1 MLHDQLRCCLVLVY
15 PTVAPRADLCPSS
28 RKVSR
33 MYICGVELRPC
44 AQGIDRPHSSVALA
58 EAPPQQT
65 RRRASRITD
74 KWVGHI
80 EQSTA
85 MGPRQ
90 WAWVTH
96 QSASRPPRLVNRLG
110 NSDTCTT
117 LSSRRSNMGEAKG
130 NITAPPCRDGCR
142 GSLSLSKAC
151 RALCERQA
159 PARAPKIF
167 DTNPQGCSVRID
179 PCHSPACCPEL
190 PSCGLSPAW
199 RARRP
204 RMPPA
209 YPAADSA
216 VGAAGARRGGTASPR
231 GIASDALLARRPAS
245 PAARGAV
252 GTASRRAPRH
262 ATPRHGAAGHRV
274 RFRCNPLPCAESC
287 TVLFATSRT
296 SNFRVRGGLLSTSL
310 PWRGPAPPGKESFPE
325 ARAGRGEPGVRPVD
339 LQLGPQEKRRR
350 GSTPASSPRGAGR
363 GTQDTGWTSTSW
375 CEDGEEL

>member
-231 GIASDALLARRPAS
+231 GSEWAVASDALLARRPAS

-274 RFRCNPLPCAESC
+274 RFRCNPLPCAESS
-287 TVLFATSRT
+287 VLFATSRT
-296 SNFRVRGGLLSTSL
+296 SNFRRSQPSKFPV
-310 PWRGPAPPGKESFPE
+310 PGPSGSHS
-325 ARAGRGEPGVRPVD
+325 
-339 LQLGPQEKRRR
+339 GP
-350 GSTPASSPRGAGR
+350 
-363 GTQDTGWTSTSW
+363 
-375 CEDGEEL
+375 